1 MFTTSK
7 PEHSFHTVR
16 TKTPHSPNP
25 TLCEKLNLGVAT
37 PTVQCIASAGLQP
50 GGLKG
55 MSTPPAV
62 LALKLLMASLSQ
74 STPYPTCST
83 QQHTTHTSTVTVFN
97 NVVTTRH

>member
-1 MFTTSK
+1 
-7 PEHSFHTVR
+7 
-16 TKTPHSPNP
+16 
-25 TLCEKLNLGVAT
+25 
-37 PTVQCIASAGLQP
+37 
-50 GGLKG
+50 LKG